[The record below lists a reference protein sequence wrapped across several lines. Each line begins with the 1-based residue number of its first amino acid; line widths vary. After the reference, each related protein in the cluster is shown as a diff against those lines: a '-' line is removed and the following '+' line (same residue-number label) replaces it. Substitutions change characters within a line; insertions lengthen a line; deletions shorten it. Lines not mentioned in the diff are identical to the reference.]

1 MYNLSGL
8 YYVMKSNGVIFGLV
22 GIIFF
27 ICSHFWD
34 PKKKNMKDLKIGII
48 VVICFTGYYAYAIA
62 DLKISMHEGV
72 FIEERRENPFLF
84 RKEYCFSNEDGL
96 KPVFCLDYFS
106 KKEVYPEEF
115 EKGIRYR
122 IYYEKRTNIIVRV
135 DKVE

>member
-1 MYNLSGL
+1 
-8 YYVMKSNGVIFGLV
+8 
-22 GIIFF
+22 
-27 ICSHFWD
+27 
-34 PKKKNMKDLKIGII
+34 MKDLKIGII
-48 VVICFTGYYAYAIA
+48 VVLCFICFTGYYAYAIA

-84 RKEYCFSNEDGL
+84 RKEYCFSNENGL

-122 IYYEKRTNIIVRV
+122 IYYEKRNSPSQKFFTSFADCNHLGHCLCCTECQYGLHRRIYI
-135 DKVE
+135 

>member
-1 MYNLSGL
+1 
-8 YYVMKSNGVIFGLV
+8 MKSNGVIFGLV
-22 GIIFF
+22 GIVFF
-27 ICSHFWD
+27 ICSHFWNSQ
-34 PKKKNMKDLKIGII
+34 KKNMKDLKIGII
-48 VVICFTGYYAYAIA
+48 VVFCFLCFTGYYAYAIA

-122 IYYEKRTNIIVRV
+122 IYYEKRTNIIVQV

>member
-1 MYNLSGL
+1 METAGHRKLH
-8 YYVMKSNGVIFGLV
+8 FGLV

-48 VVICFTGYYAYAIA
+48 VVLCFICFTGYYAYAIA

-84 RKEYCFSNEDGL
+84 RKEYCFSNENGL